1 MIFKFVL
8 SQKFGRGELLWTN
21 RARVLRRTHTI
32 FEVRAEL
39 VLSANILVAVS
50 AVKHEPPDKQSVNY
64 QNFKKYLIQPWV
76 FWCLCRFHALSAL
89 YLQGGWHWKSPP

>member
-64 QNFKKYLIQPWV
+64 QKKNLLATIELTQN
-76 FWCLCRFHALSAL
+76 L
-89 YLQGGWHWKSPP
+89 PPKVQ